1 MIVRVA
7 AVLALSASLALA
19 AEESRAFGKPLQG
32 VTSTPLA
39 DVLRKPTA
47 GKTVHLEGTIG
58 AVCKNKGC
66 WLTLN
71 EGDASVHVTFEGYSY
86 FVPKD
91 VVGKKVALE
100 GKVVV
105 KEPRPE
111 EVEHLRQEGATNAA
125 ASRVSIEATGVV
137 IR

>member
-1 MIVRVA
+1 MIARLA
-7 AVLALSASLALA
+7 AVLALSTSMAGA
-19 AEESRAFGKPLQG
+19 AEEARAFGKPLQG
-32 VTSTPLA
+32 VAPTPLA
-39 DVLRKPTA
+39 DVLEKPTA

-71 EGDASVHVTFEGYSY
+71 EGKQSVHVTFEGYSY

-100 GKVVV
+100 GKVLV
-105 KEPRPE
+105 KEPKPE
-111 EVEHLRQEGATNAA
+111 DVEHLRKEGATSAA